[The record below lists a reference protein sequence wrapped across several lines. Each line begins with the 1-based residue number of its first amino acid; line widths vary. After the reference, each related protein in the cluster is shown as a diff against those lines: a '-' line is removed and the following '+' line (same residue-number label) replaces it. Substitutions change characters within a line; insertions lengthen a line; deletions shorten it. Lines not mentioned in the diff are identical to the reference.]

1 MNTLGDE
8 LLETKV
14 YVPATASTSKVAN
27 ESTTVGSTPPLDKQK
42 ASSSIDALNK
52 KPSIDAPQNSSSVT
66 VSEAETDRMMENI
79 NAMLDNLDNY
89 MMFEKDDVTGRNIYS
104 LIDKDSKE
112 VIKQFP
118 SDEFLSVSRR
128 LVEYLEAELS
138 KEVSS
143 DDKIGNIVSNIV

>member
-8 LLETKV
+8 LLETKM
-14 YVPATASTSKVAN
+14 YVPSTTSTPKVAN

-42 ASSSIDALNK
+42 ASGIDALNK
-52 KPSIDAPQNSSSVT
+52 KPSVDAPQNSSSVT
-66 VSEAETDRMMENI
+66 VSESETDRLMENI
-79 NAMLDNLDNY
+79 NTMLDNLDNY

-128 LVEYLEAELS
+128 LIEYLEAELS